1 MAAPL
6 KTAIPSET
14 PLPNGCTIEFVA
26 IDPATGNAV
35 SGVKVS
41 NVSIYADT
49 TGSAGLEAMGP
60 FMLVPGPEA

>member
-14 PLPNGCTIEFVA
+14 PLPNGCTIELVA
-26 IDPATGNAV
+26 LDPATGNAV
-35 SGVKVS
+35 TGVTVS

-49 TGSAGLEAMGP
+49 TGNATLEALGP
-60 FMLVPGPEA
+60 FMFVPGPGA